1 MGKTPSGE
9 LAALLQLAALNFGK
23 RHPRS
28 WVDHSLPA
36 LLQDKLD
43 VLDQVVV
50 DTVPARAVV

>member
-1 MGKTPSGE
+1 MGKTPTGE

-28 WVDHSLPA
+28 WVDHDLPT

-43 VLDQVVV
+43 ALDQIVV
-50 DTVPARAVV
+50 DARPARVIV